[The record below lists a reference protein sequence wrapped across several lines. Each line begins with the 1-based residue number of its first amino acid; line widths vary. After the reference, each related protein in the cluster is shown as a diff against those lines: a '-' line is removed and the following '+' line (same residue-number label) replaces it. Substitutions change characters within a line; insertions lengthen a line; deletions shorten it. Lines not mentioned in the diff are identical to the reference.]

1 MQKKIA
7 LVCFCLIAC
16 EELSSKKAENDVVV
30 FFRYPNRWVSHSWRS
45 IATIRI
51 CRERMQTGARAAESL
66 SIALFNFPIAFRVVP
81 IAFLF
86 PVARWHPGFRRV
98 DGKCHFYRFLRV
110 LTFTVNTAFLR
121 LYFSDLTDKIPT
133 VKVRFPRSIPTVST

>member
-1 MQKKIA
+1 
-7 LVCFCLIAC
+7 
-16 EELSSKKAENDVVV
+16 
-30 FFRYPNRWVSHSWRS
+30 
-45 IATIRI
+45 
-51 CRERMQTGARAAESL
+51 MQTGARAAESL

-133 VKVRFPRSIPTVST
+133 VKVRFPRLITTYPHRNPVVFRLAVTVKSPILASAVCSIFPKSVSKLSIIAGNRYGLRSKP